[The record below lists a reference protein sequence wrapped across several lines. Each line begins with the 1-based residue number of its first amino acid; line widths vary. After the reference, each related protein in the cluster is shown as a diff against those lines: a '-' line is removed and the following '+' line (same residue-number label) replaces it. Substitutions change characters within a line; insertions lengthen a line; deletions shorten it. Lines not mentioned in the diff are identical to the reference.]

1 MRIATL
7 VKQIPAFEE
16 MQLGPD
22 GRLARAGL
30 ALEMNPYCRRAVS
43 QAVELAAAV
52 GDGTV
57 TVFTLGPP
65 SAEDVLREAI
75 AWGTEN
81 AVAVDAVL
89 ITDPAFAGS
98 DTLATSKALAA
109 SVTREGPF
117 DLVLLGRNSVDA
129 DTGQVGPELAELLD
143 LPFATGVR
151 HLSVKGSTFH
161 LRCEHDDG
169 WAQLEIDLPL
179 VASCAERLID
189 PCKVPPEGRATVD
202 PALIRF
208 LDARDLGPGPWGAD
222 ASPTRVGPVRAHG
235 VDREQVVVTGTLEA
249 QVRDAVRRLETR
261 NALADPEEDAGAI
274 LRVCDP
280 AQPDSPGAGPIVGVV
295 LEPDRAHT
303 ARELLGAAAALAR
316 EIGGRVSALT
326 LEAPRAAVL
335 GSWGADEIVA
345 VEGDLVEE
353 DVARVVAEWGSDPE
367 TWAILASS
375 TAWGREVAG
384 RAAARLG
391 AGLTGDAVGLEV
403 GRDAD
408 AGRLVAW
415 KPAFGGQLVAA
426 ILTSSPVQMATV
438 RAGVLPSLAP
448 RSRTASVRTV
458 TAQPRGRVAVLA
470 RTRDDDLDD
479 LAEAR
484 AVVGVGQGVSPEKYP
499 SLDPLLEALGAEL
512 GATRKVTDHGW
523 LPRARQIGITGRTIA
538 PRLYVAIGTSGK
550 FNHMVGVRAA
560 GTVLAINPD
569 PDALVFQVADIG
581 IVGDWTD
588 VVPLLADE
596 IARATS
602 ATSSKEPAPG

>member
-16 MQLGPD
+16 IQLGPD
-22 GRLARAGL
+22 GRLERAGVE
-30 ALEMNPYCRRAVS
+30 LEMNPYCRRAVS

-81 AVAVDAVL
+81 AVSVDGVL

-98 DTLATSKALAA
+98 DTLATALALAA
-109 SVTREGPF
+109 AITRDGPF

-143 LPFATGVR
+143 LPFATGIR
-151 HLSVKGSTFH
+151 HLSVKGPTFH

-169 WAQLEIDLPL
+169 WVQLEVDLPL
-179 VASCAERLID
+179 IASCAERLID

-202 PALIRF
+202 PAAIRVF
-208 LDARDLGPGPWGAD
+208 TADDLGEGPWGQD
-222 ASPTRVGPVRAHG
+222 ASPTRVGPVRVHEVA
-235 VDREQVVVTGTLEA
+235 RERVVLTGTLA
-249 QVRDAVRRLETR
+249 KQVGDAVRHLGARD
-261 NALADPEEDAGAI
+261 ALVDPEEDAGSI
-274 LRVCDP
+274 PRVCDP
-280 AQPDSPGAGPIVGVV
+280 AQSDSTGGAGPIVGVV

-303 ARELLGAAAALAR
+303 ARELLGAAASLAS
-316 EIGGRVSALT
+316 ELGGRASALT
-326 LEAPRAAVL
+326 LEAPHAAVL
-335 GSWGADEIVA
+335 GSWGADEVVA

-353 DVARVVAEWGSDPE
+353 DVARVVAEWGTDPSV
-367 TWAILASS
+367 WAILVPS
-375 TAWGREVAG
+375 TAWGREVAA

-448 RSRTASVRTV
+448 RSHTASIRTI
-458 TAQPRGRVAVLA
+458 TTKPRGRVRVLA
-470 RTRDDDLDD
+470 RTRDDDLDV
-479 LAEAR
+479 LAEAH
-484 AVVGVGQGVSPEKYP
+484 AVVGVGQGIPPDAYP
-499 SLDPLLEALGAEL
+499 RLDPLLEVLGAQL
-512 GATRKVTDHGW
+512 GATRKVTDQGW

-569 PDALVFQVADIG
+569 PDALCFQAADIG
-581 IVGDWTD
+581 IVGDWSK
-588 VVPLLADE
+588 VVPLLVDE
-596 IARATS
+596 IARVT
-602 ATSSKEPAPG
+602 APMTVPTDDG